1 MLSIVEP
8 SVLNC
13 SENKEIGLIKS
24 GPSFHLGIQEIYNL
38 YEGNLGPFQ
47 LWLETLD
54 KALH

>member
-47 LWLETLD
+47 L
-54 KALH
+54 